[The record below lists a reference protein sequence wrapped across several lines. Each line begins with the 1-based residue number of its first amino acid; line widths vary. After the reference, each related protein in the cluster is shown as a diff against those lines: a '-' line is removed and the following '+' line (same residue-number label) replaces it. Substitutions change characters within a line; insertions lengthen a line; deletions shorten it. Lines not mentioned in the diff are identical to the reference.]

1 MKISELSLGIR
12 MAVNVQAKIL
22 EVSEPREVM
31 TRFGAARI
39 ATAVIGDETG
49 KINLALW
56 NEQIDSV
63 AVNNT
68 IEIEN
73 GYVTEFRGTKQLN
86 IGRYGTLKVTRESRE
101 MHKAVC
107 SDCGKECEVP
117 LKLDPSRP
125 VHCPECL
132 ASGKRRQRRRY

>member
-1 MKISELSLGIR
+1 MKISELSLGIK
-12 MAVNVQAKIL
+12 MAVNVHAKIL

-39 ATAVIGDETG
+39 ATAVIGDESG

-73 GYVTEFRGTKQLN
+73 GYVTEFRGAQQLN
-86 IGRYGTLKVTRESRE
+86 IGRYGTLKVTREPRE
-101 MHKAVC
+101 MHKAIC
-107 SDCGKECEVP
+107 SECGMRCEVP
-117 LKLDPSRP
+117 FKPGPGRP
-125 VHCPECL
+125 VYCPECL
-132 ASGKRRQRRRY
+132 AKRRQRRRY